1 MESISAKYRSVFI
14 EAMKHT
20 RIPETVTDDN
30 VFQPANP
37 EILPF
42 IDKIVGDNLLP
53 GSGILH
59 FENLV
64 ELHRLARE
72 GRSFLLLLEHYSNA
86 DLPAFH
92 FLLRHQGPEGERMA
106 HDIVA
111 VAGIKLNEDNPMI
124 RTIVEA
130 YSRLVIYPSRSMEII
145 RSHLTDPKELF
156 LEMMK
161 SRSINHA
168 AMKELD
174 VLKNSGRI
182 LLVFPAGT
190 RFRPWDPGTKK
201 GVREIDSYLK
211 SFDRMVLV
219 SINGSILR
227 INPDDPQMH
236 VDLVCPDKVLYDASP
251 VLDCREFRERIKHA
265 AHFNDDKKQAVVDGV
280 MKKLEEMH
288 EAVEKHRLQG
298 PAGRGQ

>member
-1 MESISAKYRSVFI
+1 MEIISAKYRSVFI

-42 IDKIVGDNLLP
+42 IDRIVGDNLLP
-53 GSGILH
+53 GSGIRH

-64 ELHRLARE
+64 ELHREARE
-72 GRSFLLLLEHYSNA
+72 GKTCLLLLEHYSNA

-92 FLLRHQGPEGERMA
+92 YLLRNQGPEGEQLA
-106 HDIVA
+106 QAVVA
-111 VAGIKLNEDNPMI
+111 VAGIKLNEDNPLI

-145 RSHLTDPKELF
+145 RSHLTDPKELL

-174 VLKNSGRI
+174 VLKRSGRI

-219 SINGSILR
+219 SINGNILR
-227 INPDDPQMH
+227 INPEDPQMH
-236 VDLVCPDKVLYDASP
+236 VDLVCPDKVVYDAGP
-251 VLDCREFRERIKHA
+251 VLDCREFRERVKHA
-265 AHFNDDKKQAVVDGV
+265 AHFNDDKKQAVVDAV
-280 MKKLEEMH
+280 MKRLDEMH
-288 EAVEKHRLQG
+288 EAVEKDRLK
-298 PAGRGQ
+298 A

>member
-1 MESISAKYRSVFI
+1 METISVKYRSVFI

-20 RIPETVTDDN
+20 RIPESVTDDN

-53 GSGILH
+53 GSGIRH

-64 ELHRLARE
+64 ELHREARE
-72 GRSFLLLLEHYSNA
+72 GRSCLLLLEHYSNA

-92 FLLRHQGPEGERMA
+92 YLLRRQGSEGERMA
-106 HDIVA
+106 HDIVT

-174 VLKNSGRI
+174 VLKKSGRI

-211 SFDRMVLV
+211 SFDRMALV
-219 SINGSILR
+219 SINGNILR
-227 INPDDPQMH
+227 INPEDPQMH
-236 VDLVCPDKVLYDASP
+236 VDLVCPDKVVYDASP

-265 AHFNDDKKQAVVDGV
+265 AHFNDDKKQAVVDAV
-280 MKKLEEMH
+280 MKRLEELH
-288 EAVEKHRLQG
+288 QTVEKDRQ
-298 PAGRGQ
+298 